1 MNWEKVI
8 LTTHANERGYQRIFG
23 IEPDSPEKLKKW
35 LEKDCI
41 YNPLTK
47 KIMLTSFNL
56 ECVYKESDDNIIIIT
71 IKEPEKVFHN
81 YDRMAH
87 RKATK

>member
-1 MNWEKVI
+1 MNWNNVI
-8 LTTHANERGYQRIFG
+8 LTSHANERGYQRIFG

-56 ECVYKESDDNIIIIT
+56 ECVYKEDGDKIIIIT
-71 IKEPEKVFHN
+71 IKEPEKAFHN
-81 YDRMAH
+81 YNNIA
-87 RKATK
+87 KKVLK